1 MFKKTTSSSDK
12 TGLENNTEPVCP
24 KMVETRPSVFKIPKN
39 IFLLAETRSARGRFY
54 EAIEEVEHLLRI
66 LINKPIN
73 PYFKNKLCS
82 QIDAG
87 KTVLAEY
94 QHKLN
99 ELVSICSDSC
109 KGWWGTPWDIDELTE
124 DLSAYKKKFNMV
136 KEECMCFL
144 PEGTPN
150 MSSPPVAKSQ
160 PSTAEEEEVIS
171 SRTRTGSVPRMEETY
186 NLANL
191 FVSHQE
197 CQDIQKGAGIAPRL
211 FTVVCHPEEH
221 NMTPAMDGEEPLQ
234 EEEVISSRTRTGSVP
249 SMEETYNLANLF
261 VSHQESQDIQNGAGI
276 APRMFTVVCHPEEH
290 NITPAM
296 VNQAVDTVGFQAEA
310 PEIEESFCVE
320 AGVEETDEAVAGD
333 TVTPAEDVVK
343 ELVTETR
350 AAPGETERTKLGS
363 DKSHPS
369 ALTPSRIILLMSSIM
384 LVGHALGDLDGE
396 VEGDNGMQDLSRP
409 PQYDAVDLIN
419 VLMFIAHPPTE
430 APAIDKLLIIA
441 GMPVLRVWRSAQSV
455 VKRSLGVDHAA
466 KPMEI
471 TVTATV
477 WDVNQTVQAIAEPVV
492 MFDVHINLEKVQE
505 KIVKRGHCILLSFLT
520 IYHQIIVRLPKHS
533 NAVVF
538 INKVIVILPLHPE
551 LWLDF
556 TSNPPDQDSSLLG
569 SHYSSLVCSKL
580 YGGVMVS
587 AVAKGQY
594 PVVEERKKG
603 KKVRFGIH
611 LIAGRIPGHF
621 HSFSELEAK
630 FHLTH

>member
-171 SRTRTGSVPRMEETY
+171 SRTRTGSVPSTEETY

-197 CQDIQKGAGIAPRL
+197 SQDIQKGAGIAPRL

-221 NMTPAMDGEEPLQ
+221 NMTPA
-234 EEEVISSRTRTGSVP
+234 ITG
-249 SMEETYNLANLF
+249 
-261 VSHQESQDIQNGAGI
+261 
-276 APRMFTVVCHPEEH
+276 R
-290 NITPAM
+290 
-296 VNQAVDTVGFQAEA
+296 
-310 PEIEESFCVE
+310 
-320 AGVEETDEAVAGD
+320 
-333 TVTPAEDVVK
+333 
-343 ELVTETR
+343 
-350 AAPGETERTKLGS
+350 
-363 DKSHPS
+363 
-369 ALTPSRIILLMSSIM
+369 
-384 LVGHALGDLDGE
+384 
-396 VEGDNGMQDLSRP
+396 
-409 PQYDAVDLIN
+409 
-419 VLMFIAHPPTE
+419 
-430 APAIDKLLIIA
+430 
-441 GMPVLRVWRSAQSV
+441 
-455 VKRSLGVDHAA
+455 
-466 KPMEI
+466 
-471 TVTATV
+471 
-477 WDVNQTVQAIAEPVV
+477 
-492 MFDVHINLEKVQE
+492 
-505 KIVKRGHCILLSFLT
+505 
-520 IYHQIIVRLPKHS
+520 
-533 NAVVF
+533 
-538 INKVIVILPLHPE
+538 
-551 LWLDF
+551 
-556 TSNPPDQDSSLLG
+556 
-569 SHYSSLVCSKL
+569 
-580 YGGVMVS
+580 
-587 AVAKGQY
+587 
-594 PVVEERKKG
+594 
-603 KKVRFGIH
+603 
-611 LIAGRIPGHF
+611 
-621 HSFSELEAK
+621 
-630 FHLTH
+630 